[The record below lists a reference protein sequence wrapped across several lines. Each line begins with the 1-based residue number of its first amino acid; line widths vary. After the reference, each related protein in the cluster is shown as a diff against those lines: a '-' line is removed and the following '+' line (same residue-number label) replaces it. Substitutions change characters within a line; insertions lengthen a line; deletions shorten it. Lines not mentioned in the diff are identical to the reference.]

1 MAVGESQEH
10 LLFAR
15 VQLGAV
21 ALQEAPEFVCADV
34 ARVPRVKLREKQR
47 AVGSAGHHPLS
58 ALMQNPCSAPALP
71 SAHRGQVV
79 SGIFPRHLF
88 RITQPN
94 HVEKRKGTGA
104 ERLKHLFYTLIP
116 DGGQESRN
124 KGLQTEGGKELLGT
138 GEMAV
143 RKRCLRRPS
152 W

>member
-58 ALMQNPCSAPALP
+58 ALMQNPCSAPDLP

-79 SGIFPRHLF
+79 SGIFPRPLF

-94 HVEKRKGTGA
+94 HVEKRKEQVQRG
-104 ERLKHLFYTLIP
+104 
-116 DGGQESRN
+116 
-124 KGLQTEGGKELLGT
+124 
-138 GEMAV
+138 
-143 RKRCLRRPS
+143 
-152 W
+152 